1 MRRAES
7 PNPVCSSARTRST
20 LARIASADP
29 TRPHPPSAVATMA
42 DEQSGLPLRRWRPFF
57 GAFEAIDG
65 VIEACGYPRAEYR
78 DVRGEIVVLLR
89 GATDDGVAEQ
99 LCAVLDDVMVESLKT
114 LLVAPVPHDL
124 LASTELARTVGAL
137 GSHGSSRIR
146 SLARDVVRGWR
157 VAVEASF
164 ATAVAV
170 KKKLDNLSA
179 DQIPLPRA
187 AVDKVHVPSAKMLPA
202 AAEVH
207 NKKPDIPPAKMIS
220 TATAAEAHNKR
231 PHVPPAKTLAAAVA
245 EVHNK
250 RPQVPPAKMLSTA
263 EEHKKQHYVPPTKT
277 LPTTSILSNQ
287 QKNMSETKKPVV
299 AESEKIEATKRK
311 LRESYQEADGVKRRR
326 SIQTIKEE
334 GKLLEQKQC
343 KNHASHRTERGPVG
357 CRTRTSSGVS
367 RSRPPPSH
375 VL

>member
-1 MRRAES
+1 
-7 PNPVCSSARTRST
+7 
-20 LARIASADP
+20 
-29 TRPHPPSAVATMA
+29 MA

-65 VIEACGYPRAEYR
+65 VIEACGYPRSEFR

-99 LCAVLDDVMVESLKT
+99 LCAALDDVMVESLKT

-124 LASTELARTVGAL
+124 LASTDLARTVGAL
-137 GSHGSSRIR
+137 GSHGSFRIR

-157 VAVEASF
+157 VAIEASR

-170 KKKLDNLSA
+170 KKKLDNLCA
-179 DQIPLPRA
+179 DKIPLPRA
-187 AVDKVHVPSAKMLPA
+187 AVDEKKLHVPSAKMLPA
-202 AAEVH
+202 AAVD
-207 NKKPDIPPAKMIS
+207 NKKPRVPPAKMLHA
-220 TATAAEAHNKR
+220 ATA
-231 PHVPPAKTLAAAVA
+231 A

-250 RPQVPPAKMLSTA
+250 RSHVPPAKMLPTA
-263 EEHKKQHYVPPTKT
+263 DEHKKQHPTKT
-277 LPTTSILSNQ
+277 LPTAAILSNQ
-287 QKNMSETKKPVV
+287 QKNMSETNKPAVT
-299 AESEKIEATKRK
+299 ESEKMEATKRK

-326 SIQTIKEE
+326 NIQTIREEE
-334 GKLLEQKQC
+334 GKLLEQEQWKI
-343 KNHASHRTERGPVG
+343 HASHRMKRGSVG
-357 CRTRTSSGVS
+357 CRTRTSSSFS

>member
-1 MRRAES
+1 
-7 PNPVCSSARTRST
+7 
-20 LARIASADP
+20 
-29 TRPHPPSAVATMA
+29 MA
-42 DEQSGLPLRRWRPFF
+42 NEQSGLPLRRWKPFYS
-57 GAFEAIDG
+57 AFQAIDG
-65 VIEACGYPRAEYR
+65 AIEACGYPRAEYR

-220 TATAAEAHNKR
+220 IATAVEVHNKKA
-231 PHVPPAKTLAAAVA
+231 HVPPATTL
-245 EVHNK
+245 
-250 RPQVPPAKMLSTA
+250 PTA
-263 EEHKKQHYVPPTKT
+263 EEHKKHHYVPPTKT
-277 LPTTSILSNQ
+277 LPPAAILSNQ
-287 QKNMSETKKPVV
+287 QKNISETKKPAV
-299 AESEKIEATKRK
+299 AESEKMEATKRK
-311 LRESYQEADGVKRRR
+311 LRESYQEADGVKRRH
-326 SIQTIKEE
+326 SIHTIREEE
-334 GKLLEQKQC
+334 GKLLEEEQWKM
-343 KNHASHRTERGPVG
+343 HASHRAIG
-357 CRTRTSSGVS
+357 CRTSSGV
-367 RSRPPPSH
+367 RCSRPPR

>member
-1 MRRAES
+1 MKVVGLKSYETLRLTMFWFEIILSCKIMFEFFQHSPSNLQFLHPTRSSTVRIRRA
-7 PNPVCSSARTRST
+7 A
-20 LARIASADP
+20 LARIRRPYPSLAC
-29 TRPHPPSAVATMA
+29 PHPPSAACTMA

-57 GAFEAIDG
+57 GAFQAIDG
-65 VIEACGYPRAEYR
+65 VIEACGYPRAEFR
-78 DVRGEIVVLLR
+78 DLRGEIVVLLR

-114 LLVAPVPHDL
+114 LLVVPVPHDL
-124 LASTELARTVGAL
+124 LASTDLARTVSAL
-137 GSHGSSRIR
+137 GNHGSSRIR

-157 VAVEASF
+157 VAVEASC

-187 AVDKVHVPSAKMLPA
+187 AVDEKKMLPA
-202 AAEVH
+202 A
-207 NKKPDIPPAKMIS
+207 
-220 TATAAEAHNKR
+220 
-231 PHVPPAKTLAAAVA
+231 
-245 EVHNK
+245 
-250 RPQVPPAKMLSTA
+250 A

-277 LPTTSILSNQ
+277 LPTAAILSNH
-287 QKNMSETKKPVV
+287 QKKSSV
-299 AESEKIEATKRK
+299 ADNEKMEATKRK
-311 LRESYQEADGVKRRR
+311 LREGYQKADGVKRRR
-326 SIQTIKEE
+326 SIQTIKEEE

-343 KNHASHRTERGPVG
+343 KNHASHRMERGPAG
-357 CRTRTSSGVS
+357 CRTRTSSGVR

>member
-1 MRRAES
+1 
-7 PNPVCSSARTRST
+7 
-20 LARIASADP
+20 
-29 TRPHPPSAVATMA
+29 MA

-65 VIEACGYPRAEYR
+65 VIEACGYPRSEFR

-99 LCAVLDDVMVESLKT
+99 LCAALDDVMVESLKT

-124 LASTELARTVGAL
+124 LASTDLARTVGAL
-137 GSHGSSRIR
+137 GSHGSFRIR

-157 VAVEASF
+157 VAIKASF

-187 AVDKVHVPSAKMLPA
+187 AVDEKKLHVPSAKMLHA
-202 AAEVH
+202 ATAAEVH
-207 NKKPDIPPAKMIS
+207 DKKS
-220 TATAAEAHNKR
+220 N
-231 PHVPPAKTLAAAVA
+231 VPPAKRLPAADD

-250 RPQVPPAKMLSTA
+250 RSHVPPAKMLPTA
-263 EEHKKQHYVPPTKT
+263 DEHKKQHPTKT
-277 LPTTSILSNQ
+277 LPTVAILSNQ
-287 QKNMSETKKPVV
+287 QKNVSETKKPAV
-299 AESEKIEATKRK
+299 AESEKMEATKRK
-311 LRESYQEADGVKRRR
+311 LRESYQEADGVKHRRN
-326 SIQTIKEE
+326 IQTIREE
-334 GKLLEQKQC
+334 GKLLEQEKW
-343 KNHASHRTERGPVG
+343 KMHASHRMKRGPVG
-357 CRTRTSSGVS
+357 CRTKTSSSFS

-375 VL
+375 LL

>member
-1 MRRAES
+1 
-7 PNPVCSSARTRST
+7 
-20 LARIASADP
+20 
-29 TRPHPPSAVATMA
+29 MA

-57 GAFEAIDG
+57 GAFQAIDG
-65 VIEACGYPRAEYR
+65 VIEACGYPRAEFR

-124 LASTELARTVGAL
+124 LASTDLARTVGAL
-137 GSHGSSRIR
+137 GNHGSSRIR

-157 VAVEASF
+157 VAVEASC

-187 AVDKVHVPSAKMLPA
+187 AVDEKKMLPA

-207 NKKPDIPPAKMIS
+207 NKKP
-220 TATAAEAHNKR
+220 
-231 PHVPPAKTLAAAVA
+231 HVPPAKTLPAAAA
-245 EVHNK
+245 EVHSK
-250 RPQVPPAKMLSTA
+250 RLQVPPAKMLPTA
-263 EEHKKQHYVPPTKT
+263 EEHKKQHYVPPTKS
-277 LPTTSILSNQ
+277 LPTAAILSNH
-287 QKNMSETKKPVV
+287 QKKSSV
-299 AESEKIEATKRK
+299 ADNEKMEATKRK
-311 LRESYQEADGVKRRR
+311 LREGYQKADGVKRRC
-326 SIQTIKEE
+326 SIQTIKEEE

-343 KNHASHRTERGPVG
+343 KNHASHHMERGPAG
-357 CRTRTSSGVS
+357 RRTRTSSGVR

>member
-1 MRRAES
+1 
-7 PNPVCSSARTRST
+7 
-20 LARIASADP
+20 
-29 TRPHPPSAVATMA
+29 MA
-42 DEQSGLPLRRWRPFF
+42 DEQSGLPLRRWRPFYR
-57 GAFEAIDG
+57 AFQAIDG
-65 VIEACGYPRAEYR
+65 VIEACGYPRAEFR

-99 LCAVLDDVMVESLKT
+99 LCAALDDVMVESLKT
-114 LLVAPVPHDL
+114 LLVAPLPHDL
-124 LASTELARTVGAL
+124 LASTDLARTVGAL
-137 GSHGSSRIR
+137 GNHGSSRIR

-157 VAVEASF
+157 VAVEASC

-187 AVDKVHVPSAKMLPA
+187 AVDEKKMLPA

-207 NKKPDIPPAKMIS
+207 NKKP
-220 TATAAEAHNKR
+220 
-231 PHVPPAKTLAAAVA
+231 HVPPAKTLPAAAAAA
-245 EVHNK
+245 EVHSK
-250 RPQVPPAKMLSTA
+250 RLQVPPAKMLPTA

-277 LPTTSILSNQ
+277 IPTAAILSNH
-287 QKNMSETKKPVV
+287 QKNMSETKKSSV
-299 AESEKIEATKRK
+299 ADNEKMEATKRK
-311 LRESYQEADGVKRRR
+311 LREGYQKADGVKRRR

-334 GKLLEQKQC
+334 EGKLLEQKQC
-343 KNHASHRTERGPVG
+343 KKDASHRMERGPVG
-357 CRTRTSSGVS
+357 CRTRTSLGVS

>member
-1 MRRAES
+1 
-7 PNPVCSSARTRST
+7 
-20 LARIASADP
+20 
-29 TRPHPPSAVATMA
+29 MA

-65 VIEACGYPRAEYR
+65 VIEACGYPRSEFR

-99 LCAVLDDVMVESLKT
+99 LCAALDDVMVESLKT

-124 LASTELARTVGAL
+124 LASTDLARTVGAL
-137 GSHGSSRIR
+137 GNHGSFRIR

-157 VAVEASF
+157 VAIEATR

-170 KKKLDNLSA
+170 KKKLDNLCA
-179 DQIPLPRA
+179 DKIPLPGA
-187 AVDKVHVPSAKMLPA
+187 AVDEKKMLPA

-207 NKKPDIPPAKMIS
+207 NKKP
-220 TATAAEAHNKR
+220 H
-231 PHVPPAKTLAAAVA
+231 
-245 EVHNK
+245 
-250 RPQVPPAKMLSTA
+250 VPPAKMLPIAAAVEVHNKKPYVPRAKTLPAAAMLPTA

-277 LPTTSILSNQ
+277 LPTATILSNQ
-287 QKNMSETKKPVV
+287 QKNVSETKKPVV
-299 AESEKIEATKRK
+299 TESEKMEATKRK
-311 LRESYQEADGVKRRR
+311 LQESYQEADGVKRRR
-326 SIQTIKEE
+326 NIQTIREEE
-334 GKLLEQKQC
+334 GKLLEQEQWKM
-343 KNHASHRTERGPVG
+343 HASHRMKRGPVG
-357 CRTRTSSGVS
+357 CRNKTSSSFS

>member
-1 MRRAES
+1 M
-7 PNPVCSSARTRST
+7 
-20 LARIASADP
+20 
-29 TRPHPPSAVATMA
+29 
-42 DEQSGLPLRRWRPFF
+42 
-57 GAFEAIDG
+57 
-65 VIEACGYPRAEYR
+65 
-78 DVRGEIVVLLR
+78 RGEIVVLLR

-157 VAVEASF
+157 VAVEASS

-207 NKKPDIPPAKMIS
+207 NKKP
-220 TATAAEAHNKR
+220 R
-231 PHVPPAKTLAAAVA
+231 
-245 EVHNK
+245 
-250 RPQVPPAKMLSTA
+250 VPPAKMLHAATA
-263 EEHKKQHYVPPTKT
+263 AEVHDKKSNVPPAKR
-277 LPTTSILSNQ
+277 LP
-287 QKNMSETKKPVV
+287 
-299 AESEKIEATKRK
+299 AA
-311 LRESYQEADGVKRRR
+311 ADEVH
-326 SIQTIKEE
+326 
-334 GKLLEQKQC
+334 
-343 KNHASHRTERGPVG
+343 N
-357 CRTRTSSGVS
+357 TR
-367 RSRPPPSH
+367 SH
-375 VL
+375 VPPAKMRPTADEH

>member
-1 MRRAES
+1 
-7 PNPVCSSARTRST
+7 
-20 LARIASADP
+20 
-29 TRPHPPSAVATMA
+29 MA
-42 DEQSGLPLRRWRPFF
+42 NEQSGLPLRRWKPFYS
-57 GAFEAIDG
+57 AFQAIDSA
-65 VIEACGYPRAEYR
+65 IEACGYPRAEYR

-231 PHVPPAKTLAAAVA
+231 PHVPPAKTLAAA
-245 EVHNK
+245 
-250 RPQVPPAKMLSTA
+250 
-263 EEHKKQHYVPPTKT
+263 T

-299 AESEKIEATKRK
+299 AESEKMEATKRK

-343 KNHASHRTERGPVG
+343 KNHASHRMERGPVG
-357 CRTRTSSGVS
+357 YRTRTSSGVS

>member
-1 MRRAES
+1 
-7 PNPVCSSARTRST
+7 
-20 LARIASADP
+20 
-29 TRPHPPSAVATMA
+29 MA

-57 GAFEAIDG
+57 GAFQAIDG
-65 VIEACGYPRAEYR
+65 VIEACGYPRAEFR

-124 LASTELARTVGAL
+124 LASTDLARTVGAL
-137 GSHGSSRIR
+137 GNHGSSRIR

-157 VAVEASF
+157 VAVEASC

-187 AVDKVHVPSAKMLPA
+187 AVDEKKMLPA

-207 NKKPDIPPAKMIS
+207 NKKP
-220 TATAAEAHNKR
+220 
-231 PHVPPAKTLAAAVA
+231 HVPPAKTLPAAAA
-245 EVHNK
+245 EVHSK
-250 RPQVPPAKMLSTA
+250 RLQVPPAKMLPTA

-277 LPTTSILSNQ
+277 LPTAAILSNH
-287 QKNMSETKKPVV
+287 QKKSSV
-299 AESEKIEATKRK
+299 ADNEKMEATKRK
-311 LRESYQEADGVKRRR
+311 LREGYQKADGVKRRR
-326 SIQTIKEE
+326 SIQTIKEEE

-343 KNHASHRTERGPVG
+343 KNHASHRMERGPAG
-357 CRTRTSSGVS
+357 CRTRTSSGVR
-367 RSRPPPSH
+367 RSKPPPSH